1 LRGSRAHKLQCVN
14 LSGEEQAMSREENS
28 VLFSL
33 NHLRAM
39 AATASPSGFSP
50 APIRREPSM
59 ESLYVSSP
67 IAPSVLLAPVGP
79 RERPRWLIPA
89 IAGVGSLLALFL
101 ALVLVLVLQKPEPQ
115 LSAAPSSVP
124 GVVPAPTQPAAAPQG
139 EPTKV
144 ASALPAPVEER
155 SSADQGEAKTK
166 EPKKLAKGKRWK
178 RGKAR
183 LGKRGSRGKRGQ
195 ATLLAAAPKK
205 AKKGRAHRRDAIDDL
220 LDQALK

>member
-1 LRGSRAHKLQCVN
+1 
-14 LSGEEQAMSREENS
+14 MSREENS

-59 ESLYVSSP
+59 ESLYVASP
-67 IAPSVLLAPVGP
+67 IAPSVLLASVGP

-115 LSAAPSSVP
+115 LSAAPSSVT
-124 GVVPAPTQPAAAPQG
+124 GAVPAPTLPAASPQG
-139 EPTKV
+139 EPSKV
-144 ASALPAPVEER
+144 ASAAPAPIEEDT
-155 SSADQGEAKTK
+155 SVDQGTAKTK
-166 EPKKLAKGKRWK
+166 EPKKLAKGKRGK

-183 LGKRGSRGKRGQ
+183 IGKRGKRGKRAH
-195 ATLLAAAPKK
+195 ATLIAAAPKK
-205 AKKGRAHRRDAIDDL
+205 AKKARSHRRDALDDL